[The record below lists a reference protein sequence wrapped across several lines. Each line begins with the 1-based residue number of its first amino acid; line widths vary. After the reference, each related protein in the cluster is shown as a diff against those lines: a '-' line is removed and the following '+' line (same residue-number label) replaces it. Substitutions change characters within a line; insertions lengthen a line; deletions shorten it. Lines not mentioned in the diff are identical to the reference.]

1 MVHPPT
7 IKQLRYLV
15 ALADH
20 LHFGRAARAC
30 HVSQS
35 TLSAGIQELEALLD
49 ADLVDRNRRRVSLT
63 PLGEQ
68 VVAQARRVL
77 EEVERLCA
85 IADSAREPLSGPLRL
100 GIIPTIAPFLLPPL
114 MPALRHAFPKLR
126 LLLREALSADL
137 CRALLAGELDV
148 VLYALPYRC
157 GGVEEEPLFP
167 DPFHAAFP
175 PGADPLPER
184 IRTQDLDGRTLLL
197 LEEGHCLRD
206 HALAACSL
214 PGVDPA
220 RSILGTSLLTLVHM
234 VDNGLGVTLLPEMA
248 IAGGILAGTGVRTV
262 PLADPQA
269 ARTIGLIWR
278 KGSPRREEFRRL
290 AAFIRDWHATHHHDL
305 SAEHSGGEPALLTPA
320 GRMAEEREAS

>member
-1 MVHPPT
+1 MIHPPT

-15 ALADH
+15 ALAEH

-49 ADLVDRNRRRVSLT
+49 ADLVD
-63 PLGEQ
+63 
-68 VVAQARRVL
+68 
-77 EEVERLCA
+77 
-85 IADSAREPLSGPLRL
+85 LRL

-114 MPALRHAFPKLR
+114 MPALRQTFPKLQ
-126 LLLREALSADL
+126 LYLKEALSAEL

-157 GGVEEEPLFP
+157 GGVEEEELFR
-167 DPFHAAFP
+167 DRFLAAFP
-175 PGADPLPER
+175 PGTDPLPAR
-184 IRTQDLDGRTLLL
+184 IRTEDLDGHTLLL

-220 RSILGTSLLTLVHM
+220 RSILGTSLLTLVQM
-234 VDNGLGVTLLPEMA
+234 VD
-248 IAGGILAGTGVRTV
+248 
-262 PLADPQA
+262 
-269 ARTIGLIWR
+269 
-278 KGSPRREEFRRL
+278 RRL
-290 AAFIRDWHATHHHDL
+290 AAFIRDWHA
-305 SAEHSGGEPALLTPA
+305 ARARPAAA
-320 GRMAEEREAS
+320 GRPAEPVPA

>member
-1 MVHPPT
+1 MTHPPT

-114 MPALRHAFPKLR
+114 MPALRRAFPKLQ
-126 LLLREALSADL
+126 LILKEALSADL

-157 GGVEEEPLFP
+157 GGVEEEPLFA

-175 PGADPLPER
+175 PGPDPLPER
-184 IRTQDLDGRTLLL
+184 VRTEDLDGRTLLL

-220 RSILGTSLLTLVHM
+220 QSIMGTSLLTLVHM

-248 IAGGILAGTGVRTV
+248 IAGGILAGTGVRAV
-262 PLADPQA
+262 PLAESAA

-278 KGSPRREEFRRL
+278 KGSPRRAEFRRL
-290 AAFIRDWHATHHHDL
+290 AAFIRDWHAAYHRSRQVQHGGVL
-305 SAEHSGGEPALLTPA
+305 PKPQSQGGE
-320 GRMAEEREAS
+320 RETA

>member
-1 MVHPPT
+1 MIHPPT

-30 HVSQS
+30 YVSQS

-114 MPALRHAFPKLR
+114 MPALRRAFPKLQ
-126 LLLREALSADL
+126 LILKEALSADL

-157 GGVEEEPLFP
+157 GGVEEEPLFA

-175 PGADPLPER
+175 PGSDPLPAR
-184 IRTQDLDGRTLLL
+184 VRTADLDGRTLLL

-248 IAGGILAGTGVRTV
+248 IDGGILAGTGVRAV
-262 PLADPQA
+262 PLAESAA

-290 AAFIRDWHATHHHDL
+290 AAFVRDWHAAYHRGRQTQHAGGRPEPR
-305 SAEHSGGEPALLTPA
+305 SRSEGSGAP
-320 GRMAEEREAS
+320 

>member
-1 MVHPPT
+1 MIHPPT

-15 ALADH
+15 ALAEH

-63 PLGEQ
+63 PLGEK

-85 IADSAREPLSGPLRL
+85 IAESQREPLSGPLRL

-114 MPALRHAFPKLR
+114 MPALRQTFPKLQ
-126 LLLREALSADL
+126 LYLKEALSAEL

-157 GGVEEEPLFP
+157 GGVEEEELFR
-167 DPFHAAFP
+167 DRFLAAFP
-175 PGADPLPER
+175 PGTDPLPAR
-184 IRTQDLDGRTLLL
+184 IRTEDLDGHTLLL

-220 RSILGTSLLTLVHM
+220 RSILGTSLLTLVQM

-248 IAGGILAGTGVRTV
+248 VDGGILAGTGVRVV

-269 ARTIGLIWR
+269 ARVIGLIWR

-290 AAFIRDWHATHHHDL
+290 AAFIRDWHA
-305 SAEHSGGEPALLTPA
+305 ARARPAAA
-320 GRMAEEREAS
+320 GRPAEPVPA

>member
-15 ALADH
+15 ALADR

-114 MPALRHAFPKLR
+114 MPALRRAFPKLQ
-126 LLLREALSADL
+126 LLLKEALSADL

-157 GGVEEEPLFP
+157 GGVEEEPLFA
-167 DPFHAAFP
+167 DPFYAAFP
-175 PGADPLPER
+175 PGDDPLPER
-184 IRTQDLDGRTLLL
+184 VPTEDLDGRTLLL

-220 RSILGTSLLTLVHM
+220 QSILGTSLLTLVHM

-248 IAGGILAGTGVRTV
+248 IDGGILAGTGVRAV
-262 PLADPQA
+262 PLAESAA

-290 AAFIRDWHATHHHDL
+290 AAFMRDWHAVYYRNRQAQHAGGRQEPDNRTRG
-305 SAEHSGGEPALLTPA
+305 AERHE
-320 GRMAEEREAS
+320 